1 MALLC
6 EMQQHHKAATTRYI
20 IRVTD
25 DPSAAALYTHSC
37 LVHTLH
43 RRRIV
48 RATESSSVHTIQSEI
63 PSDGMITV
71 RLLSEASDWLAV
83 PMECKCMQ
91 MSPAKQGL
99 GLDLSLR
106 SYSCPQSIY
115 SVLEEAI
122 TSNYRHL
129 VTGHPKS
136 PQDASLDTRLYRK
149 LF

>member
-6 EMQQHHKAATTRYI
+6 EMQQQHKAATTRYI

-25 DPSAAALYTHSC
+25 DPSAALYTHSC

-48 RATESSSVHTIQSEI
+48 RATECTSVHTIQYEI
-63 PSDGMITV
+63 PSDSMITV
-71 RLLSEASDWLAV
+71 RLLSEASDWPAV

-99 GLDLSLR
+99 GLDLSVR
-106 SYSCPQSIY
+106 SY
-115 SVLEEAI
+115 V
-122 TSNYRHL
+122 H
-129 VTGHPKS
+129 
-136 PQDASLDTRLYRK
+136 SLFAVY
-149 LF
+149 